1 MSGIEFQGVDQ
12 MLAEVRKK
20 LGDASER
27 VASKGLKAAAEVI
40 REEVS
45 SRAPRSVTPRQP
57 SGRQTWRT
65 GLHAA
70 DNIKLSR
77 VTREDGMKV
86 IRIGITRGDIHKYFY
101 LKFHEF
107 GTSKM
112 PARPFVE
119 PSFHARKGQA
129 LQVLAD
135 EFRKG
140 LKE

>member
-1 MSGIEFQGVDQ
+1 MSGIELQGTDQ

-20 LGDASER
+20 LSNGAER
-27 VASKGLKAAAEVI
+27 VANKGLRAAAGVI

-45 SRAPRSVTPRQP
+45 SRAPRSATPRQP
-57 SGRQTWRT
+57 SGKQTWRT

-86 IRIGITRGDIHKYFY
+86 IRIGVTRGDIHKYFY
-101 LKFHEF
+101 LKFFEF

-112 PARPFVE
+112 AARPFVE
-119 PSFHARKGQA
+119 PAFHAKKKHA
-129 LQVLAD
+129 INVMAD